1 MEGWLSPSAALKHS
15 PESSILGRAAL
26 QDAKLC
32 TVKVPGHPRP
42 CTADR
47 SFTKTPRNSNR
58 PTRVLLRT
66 LPRHPQLRLWER
78 GREGPRGV
86 ARKRPANPRCRLEV
100 TCSPAGAQLFRLPL
114 RGPGHHGERPPARP
128 WGGWSCGHLIAS
140 GRPALPPSASQ
151 PAHRGERPPARPC
164 GGCSRENHADLLSLL
179 PSVSTWGR
187 APGLRLRSAGVPV

>member
-1 MEGWLSPSAALKHS
+1 MEGWLSPSATLKHS
-15 PESSILGRAAL
+15 PESSILERTAL

-42 CTADR
+42 CTTGH
-47 SFTKTPRNSNR
+47 SFTTTPRNSHR

-78 GREGPRGV
+78 GREGPRRV

-100 TCSPAGAQLFRLPL
+100 TCSPAGAQLFRLQP
-114 RGPGHHGERPPARP
+114 R
-128 WGGWSCGHLIAS
+128 S
-140 GRPALPPSASQ
+140 

-187 APGLRLRSAGVPV
+187 APGLRFRSAGAPT